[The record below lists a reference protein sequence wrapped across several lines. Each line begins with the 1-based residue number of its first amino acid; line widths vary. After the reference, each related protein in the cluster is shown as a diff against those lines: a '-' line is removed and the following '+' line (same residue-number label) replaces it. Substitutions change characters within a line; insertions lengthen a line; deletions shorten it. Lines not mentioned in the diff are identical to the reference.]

1 MCLIWAL
8 LQLCPNLSQIAS
20 SVDGDTT
27 IFVILWWGLQM
38 YVKVCAPPNTQELLN
53 KCQLL
58 LLLLT
63 SNYVQ
68 IMVETCDTAN
78 TVLKWK
84 CQNYTTNL
92 RVGNDSNAKF
102 S

>member
-1 MCLIWAL
+1 
-8 LQLCPNLSQIAS
+8 
-20 SVDGDTT
+20 
-27 IFVILWWGLQM
+27 M

-78 TVLKWK
+78 TVLK
-84 CQNYTTNL
+84 
-92 RVGNDSNAKF
+92 
-102 S
+102 